1 MMRKILLTVVLGFSA
16 IFSSSITAQAQN
28 TPAAKVIV
36 VDFARVTRE
45 SLAGLDIGNQ
55 IKANNVKVQ
64 ARAKELQDGLR
75 ADQENLAKQQALL
88 TPEEQQNIP
97 DSFQQLVREFQ
108 LKQQSA
114 ERELQEKQQ
123 GRQAAVEQANAE
135 MENALRPIVRQL
147 MTERGANLALDK
159 NVVFDQLDGLD
170 VTTQVI
176 ERLNQRM
183 PSLKMALPE

>member
-1 MMRKILLTVVLGFSA
+1 M
-16 IFSSSITAQAQN
+16 
-28 TPAAKVIV
+28 
-36 VDFARVTRE
+36 
-45 SLAGLDIGNQ
+45 
-55 IKANNVKVQ
+55 
-64 ARAKELQDGLR
+64 
-75 ADQENLAKQQALL
+75 
-88 TPEEQQNIP
+88 
-97 DSFQQLVREFQ
+97 
-108 LKQQSA
+108 
-114 ERELQEKQQ
+114 QEKQQ

-135 MENALRPIVRQL
+135 MENALRPIVRQI

>member
-1 MMRKILLTVVLGFSA
+1 MRKILLTVALVFSA
-16 IFSSSITAQAQN
+16 VFSSSLTAQAQN
-28 TPAAKVIV
+28 TPAAKVV
-36 VDFARVTRE
+36 VIDFARVTRE

-64 ARAKELQDGLR
+64 ARAKELQDDLR

-108 LKQQSA
+108 IKQQNA

-135 MENALRPIVRQL
+135 MENALRPIVRQI